1 MTPPGYGTP
10 FYMGDVVDISLDA
23 AGSSTEAPS
32 TPRAIVSLR
41 VHYRMP
47 LLRDRFCDEVTRP
60 WKLACIGHHE
70 WSGAC
75 TKSCKRLIL
84 DGAASS
90 RMVVT
95 VEANTVFETKLGLKP
110 VDKGLD
116 MATKRRIAEHIRDP
130 DWANKSSA
138 MSSALRRAPVNQL

>member
-1 MTPPGYGTP
+1 MTKN
-10 FYMGDVVDISLDA
+10 FSA
-23 AGSSTEAPS
+23 A
-32 TPRAIVSLR
+32 R
-41 VHYRMP
+41 VP
-47 LLRDRFCDEVTRP
+47 
-60 WKLACIGHHE
+60 IGHHE

-116 MATKRRIAEHIRDP
+116 MATKRRIAEHNP
-130 DWANKSSA
+130 DSIGQKSSA
-138 MSSALRRAPVNQL
+138 LRPMRRAPVNQLYR